1 MGFSGS
7 VRFRCVALR
16 YVILKFL
23 KVNLFLFRVH
33 KCFLQ
38 MLNSFSWRHRLQ
50 FLLALSYSL
59 QLLSTFPF
67 T

>member
-23 KVNLFLFRVH
+23 KGYDLANSFLFV
-33 KCFLQ
+33 Q
-38 MLNSFSWRHRLQ
+38 
-50 FLLALSYSL
+50 
-59 QLLSTFPF
+59 ST
-67 T
+67 